1 MIKAKGPTWGTGTST
16 PDGYALRDS
25 EVVLRL
31 LLPAHVT
38 GVPNRVPWRTVAR
51 AFGDVVRVD
60 GYTSWV
66 ELTELSG
73 QGGTAPPQGYRPPA
87 GYLDTDTYRLLLEAN
102 LRALRDTTWTASR
115 ASGWST
121 SGAPLTWPPS
131 DLDDNVREFSKTVS
145 GSLVEVSASWI
156 RHGFSGRAW
165 TIDGRAGIA
174 APSYADSLVISGST
188 AFADA
193 LLASGLE
200 VFPVDRH
207 RQIPIWSD

>member
-1 MIKAKGPTWGTGTST
+1 MTAKEPMWGTGTST

-31 LLPAHVT
+31 LLPAQVT
-38 GVPNRVPWRTVAR
+38 GVADRVPWRQVAR
-51 AFGDVVRVD
+51 AFGDVTRVD

-87 GYLDTDTYRLLLEAN
+87 GYLDTDTYTLLLEVS
-102 LRALRDTTWTASR
+102 LRALGDTPWTAVG

-121 SGAPLTWPPS
+121 SGAPLTSPPWG
-131 DLDDNVREFSKTVS
+131 LDDNFSEFSKTVS
-145 GSLVEVSASWI
+145 GSLVEVSASWTS
-156 RHGFSGRAW
+156 HGFSGRAW
-165 TIDGRAGIA
+165 TTDGRAGIA
-174 APSYADSLVISGST
+174 APSYADSLVISGPG

-193 LLASGLE
+193 LLATGLE

-207 RQIPIWSD
+207 RQISIWAD